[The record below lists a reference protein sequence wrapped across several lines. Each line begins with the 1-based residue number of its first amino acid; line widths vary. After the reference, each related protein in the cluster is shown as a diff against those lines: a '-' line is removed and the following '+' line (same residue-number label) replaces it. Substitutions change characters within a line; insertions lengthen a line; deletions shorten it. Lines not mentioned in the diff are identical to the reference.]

1 MLVIKRHR
9 DEAFWVGQ
17 TRIVVV
23 AVGEGKVRLAIDAP
37 SGVQVLREELM
48 VEKAGRPEPV
58 VSKIENES

>member
-37 SGVQVLREELM
+37 AGVQVLREELM